1 MLVNCNLWNEKTYKL
16 WGGEKKKRKKICYF
30 WCWKLTMLLFIW
42 SMVAWFIV
50 FNSTTYAVF
59 MFLHFIKNIQL
70 YGKEI
75 WTTAWGESGGLSWNI
90 SYIQDLSMK
99 THTTNDAGNLSK
111 ISTGCLHLAP
121 YVTKFS
127 DVNKIFQPENS
138 HEFSFCLE
146 ILKIFCRLSH
156 VVAQIFTCNFHWIPI
171 KFRVPQVICCLKT
184 FDKM

>member
-1 MLVNCNLWNEKTYKL
+1 
-16 WGGEKKKRKKICYF
+16 
-30 WCWKLTMLLFIW
+30 MLLFIW

-121 YVTKFS
+121 YLRH
-127 DVNKIFQPENS
+127 KIFWCKQNFPTGKFTWILILFRNLEN
-138 HEFSFCLE
+138 
-146 ILKIFCRLSH
+146 ILSTLACCCSDIYLQFPLDPDQISSASSYLLSE
-156 VVAQIFTCNFHWIPI
+156 NFW
-171 KFRVPQVICCLKT
+171 
-184 FDKM
+184 